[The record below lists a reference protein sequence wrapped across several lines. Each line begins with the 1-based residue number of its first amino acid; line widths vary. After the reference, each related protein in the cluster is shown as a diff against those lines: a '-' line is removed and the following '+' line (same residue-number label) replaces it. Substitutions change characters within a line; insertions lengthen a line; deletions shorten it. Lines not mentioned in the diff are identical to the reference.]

1 MKVIIVEGMDN
12 TGKSTIIEQI
22 VDFLANTNNI
32 DRNRIFVKHLDKPD
46 GSTNIDK
53 ISNIDITN
61 YNLAT
66 FLLKAKKKQL
76 YDYIILDRSWYSEYV
91 YGQIYRHR
99 SEEDVYNKIKVLE
112 NIVSDF
118 FIGYGYG
125 ISILIFLSTNIDF
138 FINYEDGN
146 SLSIGDNQKE
156 LIIKEKQSFTDI
168 AYKSSMQRHIDFIIV
183 NNGEK
188 FRPKDEIFDEVK
200 KIINNY

>member
-112 NIVSDF
+112 NIVSNF
-118 FIGYGYG
+118 FIDMPV
-125 ISILIFLSTNIDF
+125 ID
-138 FINYEDGN
+138 NN
-146 SLSIGDNQKE
+146 S
-156 LIIKEKQSFTDI
+156 
-168 AYKSSMQRHIDFIIV
+168 
-183 NNGEK
+183 
-188 FRPKDEIFDEVK
+188 
-200 KIINNY
+200 